1 MGKRNEIKMRVHF
14 KYKVKVTKR
23 YFSSFQ
29 LKGKRKGGGT
39 KKWKSNR
46 LTENK
51 RKKSSLQIFACVLF
65 PLEKVAKVLEWL
77 LINSLMSL
85 RIISTYQ
92 ARTPPLVGR

>member
-1 MGKRNEIKMRVHF
+1 MGDKK
-14 KYKVKVTKR
+14 
-23 YFSSFQ
+23 
-29 LKGKRKGGGT
+29 KRK
-39 KKWKSNR
+39 SNS

-51 RKKSSLQIFACVLF
+51 QTKSSLRIFVCVLF
-65 PLEKVAKVLEWL
+65 PLEKVAKALEWL